1 MRALRLHIQIQSG
14 GLESYY
20 KTPLSDYS
28 KLGSVAYP
36 GTLSYYYRKCFADE
50 ASNVLETGLTYVVT

>member
-1 MRALRLHIQIQSG
+1 M
-14 GLESYY
+14 ESYY

-50 ASNVLETGLTYVVT
+50 ASNVLETGLTYIVT